1 MAVTSK
7 LVKMMVVKD
16 DGRQLGAESLEV
28 EALLRAAM
36 SVTGGHRQDQESKG
50 DLKRGVQGAIRRR
63 PKAQHSRFEVRS

>member
-63 PKAQHSRFEVRS
+63 PKAQHSRFEV

>member
-1 MAVTSK
+1 MRMAVTSK

-63 PKAQHSRFEVRS
+63 PKAQHSRFEV